1 MCEDH
6 SAAHTCPV
14 PLCVRAA
21 HRCTA
26 APCCP
31 AAPLRAAASALL
43 SRPQPCTL
51 LVCASTS
58 HSLLVLTQGSG

>member
-1 MCEDH
+1 MCEEGLCVDCRV
-6 SAAHTCPV
+6 AHTCPV

-26 APCCP
+26 APLCT
-31 AAPLRAAASALL
+31 AASALL

-51 LVCASTS
+51 LMCASS
-58 HSLLVLTQGSG
+58 SYCLLVLTQGSD